1 MNIANATKI
10 VRLGRPQY
18 LVGDFLLFT
27 MGALLALL
35 SGAQFVLGKFIL
47 GYSIL
52 FFAHLSVHYSNDYYD
67 FGVDKLNKPTPISG
81 GSGVLVNNPE
91 LKEFSKWFSIVL
103 MALSMILTAIFT
115 VAFRYPITFFLF
127 LLFGNLLA
135 WFYTAPPLKLVYRRL
150 GEVSNVI
157 AVVIFMGT
165 GYFALMGTLDLLFF
179 IFCIPVI
186 FLQLIFINSFEI
198 PDMEGDSLGGK
209 RTWIVLYGR
218 GFGFRVIA
226 VSAILSTASFLL
238 ISLTGVFSST
248 INFQVLAFI
257 SLIPLVLG
265 VVELVKKPLDRESA
279 TRFSMINVA
288 LLFLMSILIDAYF
301 LYLIK

>member
-1 MNIANATKI
+1 MNTANATKI
-10 VRLGRPQY
+10 VKLGRPQY
-18 LVGDFLLFT
+18 LIGDFLLFT

-67 FGVDKLNKPTPISG
+67 FEVDKLNKPTLISG

-103 MALSMILTAIFT
+103 MSLSLVLTAIFT
-115 VAFRYPITFFLF
+115 VTFKYPITFFLF

-150 GEVSNVI
+150 GEVSNIV
-157 AVVIFMGT
+157 AVVVFLGT

-179 IFCIPVI
+179 IFCIPII
-186 FLQLIFINSFEI
+186 FLQLIFISSFEI

-218 GFGFRVIA
+218 GFGFRIIA
-226 VSAILSTASFLL
+226 LSGFMATTSFFLILF
-238 ISLTGVFSST
+238 TGLFPK
-248 INFQVLAFI
+248 INFRVLTSI
-257 SLIPLVLG
+257 SLIALGLG

-279 TRFSMINVA
+279 TKISMINVA
-288 LLFLMSILIDAYF
+288 VLFLMSILIDAYF

>member
-18 LVGDFLLFT
+18 LAGDFLLFT

-35 SGAQFVLGKFIL
+35 SGAQFVLGKFVL

-67 FGVDKLNKPTPISG
+67 FEVDKLNRPTPISG

-103 MALSMILTAIFT
+103 MSLSLVLTAIFMVT
-115 VAFRYPITFFLF
+115 FKYPITFFLF

-150 GEVSNVI
+150 GEISNVV
-157 AVVIFMGT
+157 AVVIFLGT

-179 IFCIPVI
+179 IFCIPLI
-186 FLQLIFINSFEI
+186 FLQLIFISSFEI

-218 GFGFRVIA
+218 SLGFRIIA
-226 VSAILSTASFLL
+226 LSGFMATASFFL
-238 ISLTGVFSST
+238 ILFAGLFPKIDFRVLTS
-248 INFQVLAFI
+248 I
-257 SLIPLVLG
+257 SLIALGLG
-265 VVELVKKPLDRESA
+265 VVELVKKPFNRESA
-279 TRFSMINVA
+279 TKFSMINVA
-288 LLFLMSILIDAYF
+288 ILFLMSILIDAYF
-301 LYLIK
+301 VYLIK